1 MRLVV
6 RESTYKHDPLLI
18 NSLAAF
24 NFRPPISARV
34 SWGTTRAHPA
44 LLAMNVTTIVL
55 INGLWMTALSWEHWA
70 RHYGEKGYSVI
81 AANWPG
87 MEGDI
92 EQLRRDPSSFA
103 TLGLSDVV
111 DHYEQIIRELE
122 SPPLIIGYGFG
133 GLVTQILLDRGWG
146 AAGVAIASAPVKGI
160 ARLPLSVLKLAFSV
174 LGKSHSN
181 KTASLTAEQFH
192 RAFANSLTET
202 ESLDAF
208 KRYVVPA
215 PNRVLVQ
222 TAFANF
228 TSHTAATVNVRND
241 TRAPLLLV
249 AGGKDRVVPN
259 SLVKANF
266 DLYRE
271 SKSETDYKEYPE
283 QTHFTI
289 LQETKVADYV
299 LGWALCRANGSK
311 LTAFP
316 NQTDAWSVKLSA

>member
-1 MRLVV
+1 
-6 RESTYKHDPLLI
+6 
-18 NSLAAF
+18 
-24 NFRPPISARV
+24 
-34 SWGTTRAHPA
+34 
-44 LLAMNVTTIVL
+44 MNVTTIVL
-55 INGLWMTALSWEHWA
+55 INGLWMTALSWENWA
-70 RHYGEKGYSVI
+70 KHYAHEGYRVI
-81 AANWPG
+81 ATNWPD

-92 EQLRRDPSSFA
+92 EQLRRDSSSFA
-103 TLGLSDVV
+103 SLGVADVV

-122 SPPLIIGYGFG
+122 TPPVIIGYGFG

-146 AAGVAIASAPVKGI
+146 AAGVGIASAPVKGI

-174 LGKSHSN
+174 LSKSHSN

-192 RAFANSLTET
+192 RAFANSLTES

-208 KRYVVPA
+208 KRYAVPA
-215 PNRVLVQ
+215 PTLVLLQ

-228 TSHTAATVNVRND
+228 SRHTTVNLRND

-249 AGGKDRVVPN
+249 AGGEDRVVPS

-271 SKSETDYKEYPE
+271 SKAGTDYKEYTE
-283 QTHFTI
+283 QTHFTL

-299 LGWALCRANGSK
+299 LGWALYRSNGSK
-311 LTAFP
+311 LTAVP
-316 NQTDAWSVKLSA
+316 NQSDSWSVQFSSD